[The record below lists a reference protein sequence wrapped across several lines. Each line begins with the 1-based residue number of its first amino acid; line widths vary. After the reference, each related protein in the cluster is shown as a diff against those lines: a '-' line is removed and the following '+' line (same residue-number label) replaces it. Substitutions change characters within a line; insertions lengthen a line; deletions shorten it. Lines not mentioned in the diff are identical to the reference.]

1 MSLKLT
7 VTDKK
12 LKALLAKINKD
23 KKIDPAE
30 FIDLR
35 KQADDEVAKS
45 SLLAVRD
52 NMRIIGNAAD
62 ILADAMKILYLEL
75 RRLDYGVPDK
85 DPVKNAKKDAEKA
98 ALKKAVE
105 YQLAYV
111 ITSYEFTLGKL

>member
-12 LKALLAKINKD
+12 LKALLSKINKD

-30 FIDLR
+30 FLDLR
-35 KQADDEVAKS
+35 AQADAQVASS
-45 SLLAVRD
+45 SLLPVRD

-62 ILADAMKILYLEL
+62 ILADAIKILYLEA

-85 DPVKNAKKDAEKA
+85 DPAKNAKKDAEKA
-98 ALKKAVE
+98 AFKQAIE

-111 ITSYEFTLGKL
+111 IKSYEFTFDKL